1 VQYFLENSAAK
12 RFEIMAK
19 NIAQIQVAANSN
31 CRINP

>member
-12 RFEIMAK
+12 RFEIMAE
-19 NIAQIQVAANSN
+19 NIAQVQVAANAS